1 MINTNTYTIER
12 PLLSAQEIEK
22 HQKSYQM
29 QRFCLLGLALIV
41 VPCIAA
47 LGAYKAIPLN
57 GLSLLGAAFAVYLL
71 AGLCCF
77 ALVSRTLLQNAAS
90 EVLNDVRELSEHS
103 ADMLRNTAADYP
115 ATKQYIDAVEQ
126 HRTLR
131 VSDIVIV
138 RHSVAL
144 LSRSRSHRA
153 VC

>member
-1 MINTNTYTIER
+1 MMNTNTYTIES

-22 HQKSYQM
+22 HQRHYQI
-29 QRFCLLGLALIV
+29 QKFCLLALTLTV
-41 VPCIAA
+41 VPCVAA
-47 LGAYKAIPLN
+47 LSAYKAMPLN

-71 AGLCCF
+71 ASFCCF
-77 ALVSRTLLQNAAS
+77 ALVSRTLLQNAES
-90 EVLNDVRELSEHS
+90 EVFNDVRELSEHS

-144 LSRSRSHRA
+144 LSRSRLQHA